1 MKSKFTTAISIGVAV
16 MAFQVSSRADEQP
29 AAAST
34 NQTEKLS
41 YSVGMSIGNSI
52 KRGGFEVDPET
63 VSQGIKDVLAGRPT
77 KFTDKEAQQTIMAYQ
92 QELRAKHDQERVE
105 TANKNHKEGEEFLA
119 ANKQKAG
126 VKTLDAK
133 LPNGS
138 TAELQYKVLTEGTGE
153 TPTGSDTVVLNMKG
167 TLPNGKQFDESKDR
181 KLPLNRIPV
190 RGITDALEHMKTGAK
205 WEIYLPSTLAYG
217 DYPGPNVEPGSA
229 VIYDVELM
237 SIEHPQPMTSDI
249 IKVPSAEELKKG
261 AKIEVIKPEDVKRMQ
276 EEAAKTNSGK

>member
-1 MKSKFTTAISIGVAV
+1 MRSRFTTAVSLVAV
-16 MAFQVSSRADEQP
+16 MAFQLTSRADEQS

-52 KRGGFEVDPET
+52 KRAGFDVDPDV

-77 KFTDKEAQQTIMAYQ
+77 KFTDKEAQQTIVAYQ
-92 QELRAKHDQERVE
+92 QELRAKRDQARVE
-105 TANKNHKEGEEFLA
+105 TAKKNHKEGEAFLA
-119 ANKQKAG
+119 ANKQKEG
-126 VKTLDAK
+126 VKTLDVK

-153 TPTGSDTVVLNMKG
+153 TPSGSDSVVLNLKG
-167 TLPNGKQFDESKDR
+167 TLPNGKQFEESKDR

-190 RGITDALEHMKTGAK
+190 RGITDALQHMKAGAK
-205 WEIYLPSTLAYG
+205 WEVYLPSALAFG

-229 VIYDVELM
+229 VIYDVELV
-237 SIEHPQPMTSDI
+237 SVEHPQPMTSDI

-261 AKIEVIKPEDVKRMQ
+261 AKIEVIKPEDVKKMQ